1 MNNVIIFLWN
11 TIIIPYRILSWVVWV
26 MKVVFFTFYNLSHWK
41 WAHKKQFLY
50 NIFILQ
56 PRLARKNKWL
66 LFLKYLRSFRIT
78 LPVRTVLSFFKY
90 YCIKI
95 TKTIKN
101 MFLWYNEY
109 RYTIVQKIIYISCW
123 VIWFGG
129 FTYDF
134 HDNIQ
139 LFVPFVEAYLTNS
152 FIYNIGVY
160 SFKIKNITKFQAFRG
175 FLFVCFWHYVDYQ
188 VCLPILKWIVYVLDK
203 KVDYESM
210 GWVYKLEAYLDA
222 KGWIPRHPWSTYTK
236 KKNIRRWD
244 FFLDQQR
251 LDRVQRVR
259 DWDKMHENLFF
270 GLGKWLDWKAKSRD
284 AFPKEF
290 RDNYNK
296 DIREHHQFVYQE
308 KLFSQGMDIID
319 AKQKAKKAFQNDK
332 TDYWE
337 EEVNATRI
345 RPKNAYTPKP
355 LTKRDAP
362 LEIQRLIE
370 RHEEDKWR
378 FNPDNPDY
386 LENIINEISAAQ
398 QSNTNFNK
406 NNKSNGKWR
415 TKKQQKR
422 YEMMKQMDEMDE
434 YRRNKH
440 IY

>member
-1 MNNVIIFLWN
+1 
-11 TIIIPYRILSWVVWV
+11 
-26 MKVVFFTFYNLSHWK
+26 
-41 WAHKKQFLY
+41 
-50 NIFILQ
+50 
-56 PRLARKNKWL
+56 
-66 LFLKYLRSFRIT
+66 
-78 LPVRTVLSFFKY
+78 
-90 YCIKI
+90 
-95 TKTIKN
+95 

-139 LFVPFVEAYLTNS
+139 LFVPFVEAYLINS

-296 DIREHHQFVYQE
+296 DIREHRQFVYQE
-308 KLFSQGMDIID
+308 KLFAQGIDIID
-319 AKQKAKKAFQNDK
+319 AKQKAKEAFQNNK

-345 RPKNAYTPKP
+345 RPKNAYTPKL
-355 LTKRDAP
+355 LTKLDAP

-386 LENIINEISAAQ
+386 FENIINEISSIQ
-398 QSNTNFNK
+398 QT
-406 NNKSNGKWR
+406 KSVVETYCKKRKKSKGKWR
-415 TKKQQKR
+415 KNRQLTSYEVTKHVG
-422 YEMMKQMDEMDE
+422 YTDE